1 MRLDEGARP
10 PARGRGLP
18 LSKPSPIPPE
28 VWAAWLAMR
37 QLAEARGL
45 VLGAA
50 HASLVGDG
58 GAVVMRL
65 ELRYAPPPRAEAPIQ
80 ARGSRSSG

>member
-1 MRLDEGARP
+1 M
-10 PARGRGLP
+10 
-18 LSKPSPIPPE
+18 
-28 VWAAWLAMR
+28 WAAWLAMR

-50 HASLVGDG
+50 HASMVGDG

-65 ELRYAPPPRAEAPIQ
+65 ELSYAPQPREEEPRRGGA
-80 ARGSRSSG
+80 ARLTG

>member
-1 MRLDEGARP
+1 M
-10 PARGRGLP
+10 
-18 LSKPSPIPPE
+18 
-28 VWAAWLAMR
+28 WAAWLAMR

>member
-1 MRLDEGARP
+1 M
-10 PARGRGLP
+10 
-18 LSKPSPIPPE
+18 
-28 VWAAWLAMR
+28 WAAWLAMR

-65 ELRYAPPPRAEAPIQ
+65 ELRYAPPPREEEPRRGGA
-80 ARGSRSSG
+80 ARLTG

>member
-1 MRLDEGARP
+1 M
-10 PARGRGLP
+10 
-18 LSKPSPIPPE
+18 
-28 VWAAWLAMR
+28 WAAWLAMR

-65 ELRYAPPPRAEAPIQ
+65 ELRYTPPPRGEAPRPGAS
-80 ARGSRSSG
+80 ARSTG